1 MVLTPS
7 NMVAL
12 GAEMPTFSLSNVLN
26 GEVVDSDSISRDKLT
41 LVMFICAHCP
51 YVVHVEKELA
61 LFANDYKD
69 KLEVIAI
76 SSNDAIAYPQDSV
89 ENLKKQAEKNGFN
102 FPYCFDEDQSVA
114 KAFNAQCTPDFF
126 LFDEGNKLIYRG
138 QFDQSRPGNDVACNG
153 ESLRAA
159 VDLFLEKKE
168 TIKHQFPS
176 IGCNIKWINNIRWG
190 SNES

>member
-1 MVLTPS
+1 MGLTPS
-7 NMVAL
+7 DMVAL
-12 GAEMPTFSLSNVLN
+12 GTKMPAFSLGNVLD
-26 GEVVDSDSISRDKLT
+26 GGLIDSSSVSQDKLT
-41 LVMFICAHCP
+41 LVIFICAHCP
-51 YVVHVEKELA
+51 YVVHIEKELV

-138 QFDQSRPGNDVACNG
+138 QFDQSRPGNDIACNG

-168 TIKHQFPS
+168 IIKHQFPS
-176 IGCNIKWINNIRWG
+176 IGCSIKWINNIRWG
-190 SNES
+190 SDES